1 MSQRTFVSAL
11 MGLVLLTTACGKK
24 AEPATTPQP
33 VTRPTTAV
41 DSDARARQIA
51 DSIRAAQT
59 AAAEKLRVAA
69 AEAERL
75 RAALVNEIA
84 ETIHFDYN
92 MDAIS
97 TDDQARLDR
106 KAAILRANPALKIRV
121 TGHADERGSD
131 EYNIALGMR
140 RAVAAK
146 AYLTGKGIDGG
157 RVEVASLGREVP
169 IDAGSTEAAWAR
181 NRRDEFEITA
191 GGQSLVKP
199 N

>member
-1 MSQRTFVSAL
+1 MTQRTFVSAL
-11 MGLVLLTTACGKK
+11 MGLALLTTACGKK
-24 AEPATTPQP
+24 AEPVVTPQP
-33 VTRPTTAV
+33 ATRPTPTV
-41 DSDARARQIA
+41 DNDARARQIA
-51 DSIRAAQT
+51 DSIRAANAAKAERDRI
-59 AAAEKLRVAA
+59 AAAT
-69 AEAERL
+69 AEAA

-84 ETIHFDYN
+84 ETIHFEYN
-92 MDAIS
+92 MDGIS
-97 TDDQARLDR
+97 ADDQARLDR
-106 KAAILRANPALKIRV
+106 KAAIMRANPALKIRV

-146 AYLTGKGIDGG
+146 AYLTGKGVDAG

-169 IDAGSTEAAWAR
+169 VDAGSNEAAWSK

>member
-24 AEPATTPQP
+24 AEPVTTPQP

-69 AEAERL
+69 AEAERP
-75 RAALVNEIA
+75 IA

-92 MDAIS
+92 MDVIS

-106 KAAILRANPALKIRV
+106 KAAILRANPALKLRV

-146 AYLTGKGIDGG
+146 AYLTGKGIDAG

>member
-24 AEPATTPQP
+24 AEPVTTPQP

-59 AAAEKLRVAA
+59 AAAEQLRLVADQ
-69 AEAERL
+69 AERL
-75 RAALVNEIA
+75 RASLVNEIA

-92 MDAIS
+92 MDVIS

-106 KAAILRANPALKIRV
+106 KAAILRANPALKLRV

-146 AYLTGKGIDGG
+146 AYLTGKGIDAG

>member
-1 MSQRTFVSAL
+1 MTQRTFLSGL

-24 AEPATTPQP
+24 AEPVVAPKPSTTPM
-33 VTRPTTAV
+33 AV
-41 DSDARARQIA
+41 DPDAAARKTA
-51 DSIRAAQT
+51 DSLRAV
-59 AAAEKLRVAA
+59 RA
-69 AEAERL
+69 AEAERIRAAAAAAEAA

-97 TDDQARLDR
+97 ADDQARLDR
-106 KAAILRANPALKIRV
+106 KAAILRANPALKLRV

-146 AYLTGKGIDGG
+146 AYLTGKGIDAG

>member
-24 AEPATTPQP
+24 AEPVVAPKPVSTTP
-33 VTRPTTAV
+33 TV
-41 DSDARARQIA
+41 DNDARARQIA
-51 DSIRAAQT
+51 DSIRAANAAKAERDR
-59 AAAEKLRVAA
+59 AAAAA
-69 AEAERL
+69 AEAL
-75 RAALVNEIA
+75 RATLVNEIA
-84 ETIHFDYN
+84 ETIHFEYN

-97 TDDQARLDR
+97 ADDQARLDR

-146 AYLTGKGIDGG
+146 AYLAGKGIDAG

-169 IDAGSTEAAWAR
+169 IDASSNEAAWAR

>member
-1 MSQRTFVSAL
+1 MTQRTFVSAL

-24 AEPATTPQP
+24 AEPVVTPKPATTP
-33 VTRPTTAV
+33 TTV
-41 DSDARARQIA
+41 DNDARARQIA
-51 DSIRAAQT
+51 DSIRLANAAKAEAARAAA
-59 AAAEKLRVAA
+59 AAAEMA
-69 AEAERL
+69 

-84 ETIHFDYN
+84 ETIHFEYN

-97 TDDQARLDR
+97 ADDQARLDR

-146 AYLTGKGIDGG
+146 AYLTGKGIDAG

-169 IDAGSTEAAWAR
+169 VDAASNEAAWAR